1 MSNITLFIGICIYTA
16 DATAYIIY
24 TLRNISSCFCWLV
37 QLVITVFLF
46 LLTDLAA
53 VFEEFNQLRIEKN
66 ESEGS

>member
-16 DATAYIIY
+16 DAMAYIIY
-24 TLRNISSCFCWLV
+24 TLCNISSCFCWLV